1 MTNPDPI
8 REELLKIYRLL
19 LARFGPLDWWP
30 GDTAFEV
37 MVGAILTQNTAWTN
51 VEKAIDALK
60 EADILTPEGIGK
72 TDIRRL
78 KRLIRPSGYYNQKAE
93 RLKVFARFLL
103 AKPYSG
109 KAKRLAAEDTMP
121 LREKLLAIKGIGPET
136 ADSILLYALEKPIF
150 VVDAYTRRAFTRL
163 GYLLPKSDYHETQ
176 TFFTEH
182 LPPDIK
188 LYNDY
193 HAQIV
198 YLGKDYCKTRP
209 VCAECPLKSLKKC
222 TMEE

>member
-1 MTNPDPI
+1 M
-8 REELLKIYRLL
+8 EIYRLL

-60 EADILTPEGIGK
+60 EADILTPEGIRS

-78 KRLIRPSGYYNQKAE
+78 KKLIKPSGYYNQKAQ
-93 RLKVFARFLL
+93 RLKIFARFLL

-109 KAKRLAAEDTMP
+109 KVKRLAAEDTMP

-136 ADSILLYALEKPIF
+136 ADSMLLYALEKPVF

-163 GYLLPKSDYHETQ
+163 GYLPPKSDYHETQ
-176 TFFTEH
+176 ALFIDH

-188 LYNDY
+188 LYNDF
-193 HAQIV
+193 HARIV

-209 VCAECPLKSLKKC
+209 VCAECPLKNLKRC
-222 TMEE
+222 TMEER